1 MMSSVLNVFLLLGL
15 ALCCH
20 GFMTDSGGGN
30 PDLEKEERDWH
41 KTNTFGTLLLDAV
54 MWDKVVPNQQ
64 SNILF
69 MVSNKAFIGKP
80 ETDRIR
86 DDFLQFARKSH
97 KQNELLFSQIIV
109 NGAENARLAQEK
121 FGLTDT
127 YKMKHPH
134 FFLLRIGEGV
144 GTPLQTP
151 ETVAD
156 LKMSDIAYYCKKQL
170 GVSFFLEGTH
180 AHMDSLAEKFMSEM
194 ANAEDRGVIIDE
206 ARQMIG
212 DHKEKL
218 EALIAE
224 IESGDDSN
232 GDKSQE
238 ASIQQN
244 NKKVEKWNAERTVK
258 NMENY
263 VKVMEKVLERGDDYT
278 QQETDRL
285 LAIIDS
291 DKVSE
296 SRKEEFRLRI
306 NSLAS
311 FSLPE
316 TIAVPRAIHVGS
328 DGALLE

>member
-1 MMSSVLNVFLLLGL
+1 
-15 ALCCH
+15 
-20 GFMTDSGGGN
+20 
-30 PDLEKEERDWH
+30 
-41 KTNTFGTLLLDAV
+41 
-54 MWDKVVPNQQ
+54 
-64 SNILF
+64 
-69 MVSNKAFIGKP
+69 
-80 ETDRIR
+80 
-86 DDFLQFARKSH
+86 
-97 KQNELLFSQIIV
+97 
-109 NGAENARLAQEK
+109 
-121 FGLTDT
+121 
-127 YKMKHPH
+127 
-134 FFLLRIGEGV
+134 
-144 GTPLQTP
+144 
-151 ETVAD
+151 
-156 LKMSDIAYYCKKQL
+156 
-170 GVSFFLEGTH
+170 
-180 AHMDSLAEKFMSEM
+180 MSEM